1 MKEFRILDHGG
12 DSDRYFRFEV
22 QERTRFFY
30 LFWGWWMHSSAFILQ
45 DSAIEYV
52 QKLED
57 FYSSKGP
64 TEIYRVRVK

>member
-1 MKEFRILDHGG
+1 
-12 DSDRYFRFEV
+12 
-22 QERTRFFY
+22 
-30 LFWGWWMHSSAFILQ
+30 MHSSAFILQ